1 MENKN
6 EENKREDKKSL
17 EQTQSA
23 IQKQTFDINLP
34 DGSVVS
40 TDELTDEQYVVAATM
55 QHLQNQI
62 QELAPQVQEFDLK
75 RDHFNLKQKEL
86 EDLLRS
92 NGKPN

>member
-17 EQTQSA
+17 EQTQSV

-34 DGSVVS
+34 DGNVVS
-40 TDELTDEQYVVAATM
+40 SDTLDEQQYRVAVTM
-55 QHLQNQI
+55 QHLQKQI
-62 QELAPQVQEFDLK
+62 EQLAPQVQEFDLK

-86 EDLLRS
+86 QDLLGS

>member
-17 EQTQSA
+17 EQTQGT
-23 IQKQTFDINLP
+23 IQKQTFDVNMP
-34 DGSVVS
+34 DGSVIS

-75 RDHFNLKQKEL
+75 RDHFYLKQKEL

>member
-17 EQTQSA
+17 EQTQGT
-23 IQKQTFDINLP
+23 IQKKTFDINMP
-34 DGSVVS
+34 DGSTLS
-40 TDELTDEQYVVAATM
+40 SDSLDEHQYRVAATM
-55 QHLQNQI
+55 QHLQKQI
-62 QELAPQVQEFDLK
+62 EQLAPQVQEFELK

-86 EDLLRS
+86 QDLLGS

>member
-17 EQTQSA
+17 EQTQGT
-23 IQKQTFDINLP
+23 IQKQTFEINMP
-34 DGSVVS
+34 DGTSLS
-40 TDELTDEQYVVAATM
+40 SDTLDNEQYRVAATM
-55 QHLQNQI
+55 QHLQGQI
-62 QELAPQVQEFDLK
+62 EQLAPQVQEFELK

-86 EDLLRS
+86 KDLLGS

>member
-17 EQTQSA
+17 EQTQGT
-23 IQKQTFDINLP
+23 IQKQTFDVNMP

-40 TDELTDEQYVVAATM
+40 TDELTNEQYVVAATM

>member
-17 EQTQSA
+17 EQTQGT
-23 IQKQTFDINLP
+23 IQKQTFDVNMP

-40 TDELTDEQYVVAATM
+40 TEELTDEQYVVAATM

>member
-17 EQTQSA
+17 EQTQGT
-23 IQKQTFDINLP
+23 IQKQAFDVNMP

>member
-17 EQTQSA
+17 EQTQNT

>member
-17 EQTQSA
+17 EQTQGTF
-23 IQKQTFDINLP
+23 QKQTFEINMP
-34 DGSVVS
+34 DGSI
-40 TDELTDEQYVVAATM
+40 LTSDTLDDEQYRVAATM
-55 QHLQNQI
+55 QHLQGQI
-62 QELAPQVQEFDLK
+62 QELAPQVQEFELK

-86 EDLLRS
+86 KDLLGS

>member
-17 EQTQSA
+17 EQTQGT
-23 IQKQTFDINLP
+23 IQKQTFDVNMP

-75 RDHFNLKQKEL
+75 KDHFNLKLKEL

-92 NGKPN
+92 NEKPN

>member
-6 EENKREDKKSL
+6 EKNKREDKESL
-17 EQTQSA
+17 EQTQGI
-23 IQKQTFDINLP
+23 IQKQTFDINMP
-34 DGSVVS
+34 DGSTFS
-40 TDELTDEQYVVAATM
+40 SDSLDEHQYRVAVTM

-62 QELAPQVQEFDLK
+62 EQLAPQVQEFELK

-86 EDLLRS
+86 EDLLGS

>member
-17 EQTQSA
+17 EQTQGT
-23 IQKQTFDINLP
+23 IQKQTFDVNMP

>member
-6 EENKREDKKSL
+6 EKNKREDKKSL
-17 EQTQSA
+17 EQAQSV

-40 TDELTDEQYVVAATM
+40 SDALDETQYRVAVTM
-55 QHLQNQI
+55 QHLQKQI
-62 QELAPQVQEFDLK
+62 EQLAPQVQEFDLK

-86 EDLLRS
+86 QDLLRS